1 MITKIKNW
9 IRINFLS
16 LTTLICLLFT
26 IQLLI
31 KQKNQIT
38 ELQDSID
45 FIKSELQDSI
55 DFIKSEDYNKRFD
68 EIDSK
73 LNNVENDIENI
84 NRAIRY
90 GL

>member
-45 FIKSELQDSI
+45 FIKSE
-55 DFIKSEDYNKRFD
+55 DYNKRFD